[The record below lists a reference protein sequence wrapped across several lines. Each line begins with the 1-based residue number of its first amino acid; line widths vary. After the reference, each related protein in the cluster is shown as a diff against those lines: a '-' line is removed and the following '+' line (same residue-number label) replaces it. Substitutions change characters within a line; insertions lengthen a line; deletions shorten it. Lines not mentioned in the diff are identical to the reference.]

1 MIIDALAVTEIIS
14 VAKCI
19 IIEAQ
24 SFIYRKKQTV
34 SEVLCCNQDLMEELL
49 VLRFSIMELFFYDRH
64 TC

>member
-19 IIEAQ
+19 ITEAQ